1 MKAVLDASVFIARFI
16 ERDAAHEESKRAIE
30 ACGENEAKII
40 GPAILPAEVAG
51 AIARIKASEAAA
63 QLALLHL
70 GRYAWLTVRT
80 ADTAFIEKAARLAA
94 RHALRG
100 ADAFYLA
107 VAAEQKCPLI
117 TLDGELLTRAPSSV
131 KVLRPA
137 EWLATL
143 RR

>member
-1 MKAVLDASVFIARFI
+1 MRVVLDASVLVARFVPAD
-16 ERDAAHEESKRAIE
+16 EFHDDGLCVVRAGDKKEFTAI
-30 ACGENEAKII
+30 A
-40 GPAILPAEVAG
+40 PAILPAALAG
-51 AIARIKASEAAA
+51 AVARKTGDTNLADV
-63 QLALLHL
+63 ALLHL
-70 GRYAWLTVRT
+70 GTYAGLTIRT

>member
-1 MKAVLDASVFIARFI
+1 MRAVLDASIFVARFI
-16 ERDAAHEESKRAIE
+16 PDDVAHAECLRVIQ
-30 ACGENEAKII
+30 ACQQPEVKII
-40 GPAILPAEVAG
+40 APSLLPAELAG
-51 AIARIKASEAAA
+51 VVSRITASEAAA
-63 QLALLHL
+63 QRALLYL
-70 GRYAWLTVRT
+70 RSYSWLSVCT

-107 VAAEQKCPLI
+107 VAAGQKCPLI